1 MSEYPLVTIMIPT
14 YNQSA
19 FIVEAVESALM
30 QDYENLEVI
39 VLDDCSDDNTQ
50 KLLQAFNSDSRFYY
64 HRNKKNI
71 GRVKNYR
78 KLLYELA
85 NGVWVVNLDGDDYYT
100 SKSFISNAIN
110 KINKVEDN
118 DDIVAY
124 CYKHTNIEMIKS
136 IRHRKIGDNTLL
148 FSGKDYFIN
157 YPQIGDFTH
166 MNTIYR
172 REKALAVDCFTKPYQ
187 ASDFESLIKVIITGY
202 ILIDSS
208 IIGVWRLHSTNT
220 TIKESKNQLND
231 IFNAYDDIICF
242 AMRYFTINELN
253 IWLEN
258 MKERSR
264 REYISSYVKYN
275 KGLGAALLLL
285 KNIKLSNEY
294 LRLWYIYLLR

>member
-100 SKSFISNAIN
+100 SKSFISNAIETIY
-110 KINKVEDN
+110 KIGNN
-118 DDIVAY
+118 NIVAY
-124 CYKHTNIEMIKS
+124 CYKHTNIEIIKT
-136 IRHRKIGDNTLL
+136 IRHREICSNTLL

-187 ASDFESLIKVIITGY
+187 ASDFESLIKVIITGD
-202 ILIDSS
+202 ILIDNAK
-208 IIGVWRLHSTNT
+208 IGVWRVHSSNT
-220 TIKESKNQLND
+220 TIKESKNQLKD
-231 IFNAYDDIICF
+231 IINTYDDIISF
-242 AMRYFTINELN
+242 AGQYFTQSELN
-253 IWLEN
+253 IWLRK
-258 MKERSR
+258 MKKRSN
-264 REYISSYVKYN
+264 REYINSYVKYN
-275 KGLGAALLLL
+275 KGLESVLLLM
-285 KNIKLSNEY
+285 KNLALNKAY
-294 LRLWYIYLLR
+294 LRLWFVYLFK